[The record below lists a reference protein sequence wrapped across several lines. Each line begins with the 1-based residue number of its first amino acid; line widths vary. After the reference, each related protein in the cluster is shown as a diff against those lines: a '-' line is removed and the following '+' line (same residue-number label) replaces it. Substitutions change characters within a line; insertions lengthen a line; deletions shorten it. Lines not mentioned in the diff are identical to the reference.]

1 MTVTEMKSWFN
12 ILQDKYGSTYYT
24 DGEISQFFQRA
35 QIEFI
40 SKMLPGGRMVENLE
54 LSQDSISKI
63 SPLIYE
69 LPFQNMSSTGV
80 VTKANLQSALTVL
93 NNTALL
99 WRPLSIGWVLN
110 GQYRPVKFVRHND
123 RWEFAVNFFK
133 KPSLTNPKVRETYNS
148 YIVEPTNIGAKLYF
162 TLLKYPNKV
171 DIAGAVNSDLPD
183 FTHDEIVSIALEL
196 TGIASRDTA
205 LAQLLQ
211 LKNNG

>member
-148 YIVEPTNIGAKLYF
+148 YIVEPTNIGAQLYF